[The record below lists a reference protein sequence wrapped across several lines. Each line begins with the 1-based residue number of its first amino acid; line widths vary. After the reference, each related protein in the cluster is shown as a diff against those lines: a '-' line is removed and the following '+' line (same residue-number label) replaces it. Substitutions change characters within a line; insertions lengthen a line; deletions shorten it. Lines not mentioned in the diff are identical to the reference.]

1 MGNLP
6 ENPGEEKKRKREG
19 PREKK
24 KNGSGGV
31 WGKLKRVGAP
41 DREKHKSGGNGELSP
56 GK

>member
-24 KNGSGGV
+24 NGIGGV